1 MGAQVHVGPLH
12 ARSPP
17 PAEAGPRHQES
28 VDVRALD
35 TDGVVLGRGI
45 VGADRGEDGMRLGL
59 YFVVD
64 PH

>member
-1 MGAQVHVGPLH
+1 MSDPSTLDP
-12 ARSPP
+12 PP
-17 PAEAGPRHQES
+17 PAEAAPRHQES

-64 PH
+64 TH